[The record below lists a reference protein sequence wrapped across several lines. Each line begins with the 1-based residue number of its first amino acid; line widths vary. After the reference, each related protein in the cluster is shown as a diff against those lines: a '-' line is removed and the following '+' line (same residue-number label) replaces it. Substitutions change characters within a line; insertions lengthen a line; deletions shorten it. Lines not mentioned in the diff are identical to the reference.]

1 MPMAGAGAGAG
12 ANAALLLLLLLL
24 PGVDKWGCSRGGG
37 MALGRL
43 ARVKK
48 AGTVAVRKA
57 AKEGAGDAA

>member
-1 MPMAGAGAGAG
+1 
-12 ANAALLLLLLLL
+12 
-24 PGVDKWGCSRGGG
+24 